1 MNQDDPSPD
10 SLPPATEDSLS
21 PITLLGGQGL
31 DGFDELLP
39 GGVYALVPQS
49 PPARFPL
56 WARLLKDAVA
66 TGRVCHV
73 LLRTEPAE
81 FLARLDAS
89 GWTGAQAAWMDETLR
104 IYPMVDGFSKLLFR
118 RDVSG
123 LTEELVHWGVQS
135 SDFMLVDAG
144 DELLSLHDLFLA
156 TSQIIKFKAWVKT
169 MRLPVL
175 LNFSLAGAGSGMT
188 SLTSLMDHFSGLARM
203 HSDENGS
210 LLTLEYWQSSLGTVA
225 ERTVYLNG
233 EPESKRQPMA
243 ARPAFYSPSMELAP
257 PQSPSMPMAT
267 PAAAPLAAAAPTV
280 VSRPVA
286 VTTGHFT
293 NDHMWAR
300 ELQMLTGD
308 VWQAK
313 VSAQDIFEAA
323 EGLSTCEIVLR
334 YARNSVLEALARDI
348 DFLRSHLPF
357 ARIVVAEHRAALRYP
372 NELML
377 MKLGADV
384 VIHQDMAVGRWPG
397 ILHSLQTQPL
407 RRFEK
412 LSIETVFANAASSDE
427 MGFLEL
433 PRFLAEVQD
442 VMKKAQTM
450 GVPFAM
456 AVLSAHGGVVSS
468 EFIQAARIR
477 RQGDFLTTD
486 GLRLFVFFYGCSLTL
501 GPQILDSVFEG
512 RVNEFAADVD
522 WVASELDIHYLIQH
536 LEKHGGIFQ
545 PEDIGQNSEAS
556 VAEVDTPQ
564 EEASAPVAGVVSDW
578 QDAEIET
585 VSETKTET
593 EDVTEAGSDLPVEDV
608 GVAASDEF
616 AAGDVPDEA
625 HAGGDADTQPCE
637 SEAENEDDNTAA
649 GSEMT
654 EEPEQVTSST
664 DAGTSVE
671 LAAAEFGL
679 TPKGGLMVPKKLA
692 IRVTEVVPHVRPETP
707 LVLVPDR
714 RKRKD
719 DGNSFVAERR
729 VAELIRRLAHP
740 ADSNSRTP
748 PVEPTDPA

>member
-1 MNQDDPSPD
+1 MNQDDPPPD

-21 PITLLGGQGL
+21 PITLLGGLGL

-56 WARLLKDAVA
+56 WARLLKDAV
-66 TGRVCHV
+66 TSGRVCHV

-81 FLARLDAS
+81 FLARLEAS
-89 GWTGAQAAWMDETLR
+89 GWAGAQVAWMDETLR

-243 ARPAFYSPSMELAP
+243 ARPVFYSPSMELAP
-257 PQSPSMPMAT
+257 PQSPSMP
-267 PAAAPLAAAAPTV
+267 AAAPLAAAAPTV
-280 VSRPVA
+280 VPRTVA

-313 VSAQDIFEAA
+313 VSAQDISEAA

-433 PRFLAEVQD
+433 PRFLSEVQD
-442 VMKKAQTM
+442 VMEKAQAM

-468 EFIQAARIR
+468 DFIQAARIR

-545 PEDIGQNSEAS
+545 PEDIGQNSAAS
-556 VAEVDTPQ
+556 VVDVDPLE
-564 EEASAPVAGVVSDW
+564 EEASTQVADVVSDW
-578 QDAEIET
+578 QDAE
-585 VSETKTET
+585 TET
-593 EDVTEAGSDLPVEDV
+593 LAETENVSEAGSDLHVENV
-608 GVAASDEF
+608 GPAAYDEF
-616 AAGDVPDEA
+616 AEGDASDSA
-625 HAGGDADTQPCE
+625 HAGRDADTQPCE
-637 SEAENEDDNTAA
+637 SEAGNEEDNTAA
-649 GSEMT
+649 SSEMT
-654 EEPEQVTSST
+654 EEPEQVTPST
-664 DAGTSVE
+664 NAGTSVE

-679 TPKGGLMVPKKLA
+679 TPKGGLMIPKKLA
-692 IRVTEVVPHVRPETP
+692 IRVTEVVPHVRPDTP

-740 ADSNSRTP
+740 ADSNNRTP